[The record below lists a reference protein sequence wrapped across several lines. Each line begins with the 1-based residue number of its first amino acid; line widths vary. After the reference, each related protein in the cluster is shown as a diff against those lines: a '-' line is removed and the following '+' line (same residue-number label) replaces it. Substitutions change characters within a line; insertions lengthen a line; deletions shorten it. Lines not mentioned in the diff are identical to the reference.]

1 MLVGR
6 AWAGGAV
13 VAGRVGTPGGPS
25 LVAVGA
31 VAGVVLRSMRVPGV
45 RAAPTMVWQSFPPGQ
60 MGGIAPLGVR
70 HAGDTP

>member
-25 LVAVGA
+25 LVGPGA
-31 VAGVVLRSMRVPGV
+31 QGALLPGVAGE
-45 RAAPTMVWQSFPPGQ
+45 AAPVGRGWRGQ